1 MKKAI
6 FSSLFLLLLASY
18 SHAQVAKG
26 KYMLGGQLD
35 VFSNGN
41 NSWTALDL
49 NAAYFFS
56 DKFAAGVSGFGWLDG
71 SYFLG
76 VQGRYLWPVLDKT
89 YIFGQ
94 VGAFAEVSGAGGF
107 RLTAYPGVMHF
118 LNERVALE
126 GRIGGLNGGG
136 IGLSLLF

>member
-35 VFSNGN
+35 VISIGGTVT
-41 NSWTALDL
+41 SLDL
-49 NAAYFFS
+49 SGAYFFT
-56 DKFAAGVSGFGWLDG
+56 DKIAAGISGFGVLNG
-71 SYFLG
+71 PYFLG
-76 VQGRYLWPVLDKT
+76 LQGRYLWPVLDKT

>member
-6 FSSLFLLLLASY
+6 FSSLFLLLLAAGSK
-18 SHAQVAKG
+18 AQVVKG
-26 KYMLGGQLD
+26 NYMLGGQLD
-35 VFSNGN
+35 VISIGGTVT
-41 NSWTALDL
+41 SLDISG
-49 NAAYFFS
+49 AYFFT
-56 DKFAAGVSGFGWLDG
+56 DQFAAGLSGFGVLNG
-71 SYFLG
+71 PYFLG
-76 VQGRYLWPVLDKT
+76 LQGRYLWPVLDKT

-94 VGAFAEVSGAGGF
+94 VGAFAEVSGVGGF

-126 GRIGGLNGGG
+126 GRFGGLNGGG